1 MVKSLL
7 IFNPEL
13 SNFVCLMELTKEIL
27 ALRPYLFS
35 ISYNMLGMVE
45 EAEDIVQDVFE
56 KWMFAAEVHDPK
68 AYLARIAVNQS
79 INRLNDLRKTR
90 ENYVGMWLPEPYI
103 TLEPEPV
110 PTLEYGMLFL
120 LERLNPNERAVFI
133 LRESFSEEYPSIAEI
148 TGLSAE
154 NCRQLLHRAHEKLG
168 RSRPL
173 QVNPEKQ
180 RKFTEAFLAA
190 LHGQD
195 RSALDTLLRHDI
207 ELYND
212 GGGKRAA
219 ALKPLFGLQK
229 VLKFLIGVT
238 QLPEAIEN
246 QFEYQ
251 AAFVNGYPAA
261 VIFNRT
267 TNQLDSMQY
276 IEMENEEITRLLNVR
291 NPDKLRIRG
300 KLN

>member
-1 MVKSLL
+1 
-7 IFNPEL
+7 
-13 SNFVCLMELTKEIL
+13 MELTPEIF

-56 KWMFAAEVHDPK
+56 KWMSAAEVRDAK

-79 INRLNDLRKTR
+79 INRLNELRKTR

-133 LRESFSEEYPSIAEI
+133 LRESFSEEYTSIAEI

-168 RSRPL
+168 RSKPL
-173 QVNPEKQ
+173 QVDPEKQ
-180 RKFTEAFLAA
+180 RAFTIAFLTA

-195 RSALDTLLRHDI
+195 RSELDHLLRKDI
-207 ELYND
+207 ELYSD

-219 ALKPLFGLQK
+219 ALKALFGLDK
-229 VLKFLIGVT
+229 VLKFLLGVT
-238 QLPEAIEN
+238 QLPEAREN
-246 QFEYQ
+246 HFEYR
-251 AAFVNGYPAA
+251 AVYVNGRPAA
-261 VIFNRT
+261 LLFNRT
-267 TNQLDSMQY
+267 TEQLDSMQY
-276 IEMENEEITRLLNVR
+276 VEMENEEISRLLFVR
-291 NPDKLRIRG
+291 NPDKLTIRG

>member
-1 MVKSLL
+1 M
-7 IFNPEL
+7 EL
-13 SNFVCLMELTKEIL
+13 SPEIL
-27 ALRPYLFS
+27 ALHPYLFS

-56 KWMFAAEVHDPK
+56 KWISASEVKEPK

-90 ENYVGMWLPEPYI
+90 ESYVGMWLPEPYI

-133 LRESFSEEYPSIAEI
+133 LRESFSEEYSSIADI

-168 RSRPL
+168 RSKPL
-173 QVNPEKQ
+173 QVDPEKQ
-180 RKFTEAFLAA
+180 RKFTEAFLVA

-195 RSALDTLLRHDI
+195 RSALDTLLRNDI
-207 ELYND
+207 ELFSD
-212 GGGKRAA
+212 GGGKRNA
-219 ALKPLFGLQK
+219 ALKPLFGLEK
-229 VLKFLIGVT
+229 VLKFLMGVT
-238 QLPEAIEN
+238 QLPEATEN
-246 QFEYQ
+246 EYEYQ
-251 AAFVNGYPAA
+251 AVYVNGRPAA
-261 VIFNRT
+261 VIYNRT
-267 TNQLDSMQY
+267 ANFLDAMQY
-276 IEMENEEITRLLNVR
+276 VEIEQNDQEIARLLYMR
-291 NPDKLRIRG
+291 NPDKLTIRG
-300 KLN
+300 KWSKRN

>member
-1 MVKSLL
+1 
-7 IFNPEL
+7 
-13 SNFVCLMELTKEIL
+13 MELTPEIFS
-27 ALRPYLFS
+27 LRPYLFS

-45 EAEDIVQDVFE
+45 EAEDVVQDVFE
-56 KWMFAAEVHDPK
+56 KWMSASEVLDAK

-79 INRLNDLRKTR
+79 INRLKELRKIR

-133 LRESFSEEYPSIAEI
+133 LRESFSEEYTSIAAI

-168 RSRPL
+168 RSKPL
-173 QVNPEKQ
+173 QVDPEKQ
-180 RKFTEAFLAA
+180 RAFTIAFLTA

-195 RSALDTLLRHDI
+195 RSELNQLLRNDI
-207 ELYND
+207 ELYSD

-219 ALKPLFGLQK
+219 ALKALFGLEK
-229 VLKFLIGVT
+229 VVKFLLGVT
-238 QLPEAIEN
+238 QLPEAQEN
-246 QFEYQ
+246 QFEYRSVY
-251 AAFVNGYPAA
+251 VNGRPAA
-261 VIFNRT
+261 LLFNRT
-267 TNQLDSMQY
+267 TEQLDSMQY
-276 IEMENEEITRLLNVR
+276 VEMTEEEITKLLFVR
-291 NPDKLRIRG
+291 NPDKLKIKG
-300 KLN
+300 KLQ

>member
-1 MVKSLL
+1 
-7 IFNPEL
+7 
-13 SNFVCLMELTKEIL
+13 MELTKEIL

-56 KWMFAAEVHDPK
+56 KWISASEVQNPK

-79 INRLNDLRKTR
+79 INRLNELRKVR
-90 ENYVGMWLPEPYI
+90 ENYVGLWLPEPYI

-133 LRESFSEEYPSIAEI
+133 LRESFSEEYASIADI
-148 TGLSAE
+148 TGLSTE
-154 NCRQLLHRAHEKLG
+154 NCRQLLHRAHEKMG
-168 RSRPL
+168 RSKPL
-173 QVNPEKQ
+173 QVDPEKQ
-180 RKFTEAFLAA
+180 KSFTEAFLAA
-190 LHGQD
+190 LYGHD
-195 RSALDTLLRHDI
+195 RAQLDHLLRSDI

-219 ALKPLFGLQK
+219 ALKPLFGLEK

-238 QLPEAIEN
+238 QLNEV
-246 QFEYQ
+246 QTQHFDYQ
-251 AAFVNGYPAA
+251 PAFVNGRPAA
-261 VIFNRT
+261 LIFNRT
-267 TNQLDSMQY
+267 LNQLDSMQY
-276 IEMENEEITRLLNVR
+276 IELEGTEITRLIYVR
-291 NPDKLRIRG
+291 NPDKLTIRG
-300 KLN
+300 KLL

>member
-1 MVKSLL
+1 
-7 IFNPEL
+7 
-13 SNFVCLMELTKEIL
+13 MELTKEIL
-27 ALRPYLFS
+27 AFRPYIFS

-56 KWMFAAEVHDPK
+56 KWLSAKEVHDAK
-68 AYLARIAVNQS
+68 AYLARITVNQS

-110 PTLEYGMLFL
+110 PTIEYGMLFL

-133 LRESFSEEYPSIAEI
+133 LRESFSEEYSSIADI

-168 RSRPL
+168 RSKPL
-173 QVNPEKQ
+173 EVDPEKQ
-180 RKFTEAFLAA
+180 RTFTQAFLVA

-195 RSALDTLLRHDI
+195 RSELDNLLRHDI
-207 ELYND
+207 ELFSD

-219 ALKPLFGLQK
+219 ALKPLFGLEK

-238 QLPEAIEN
+238 QLPETQLN
-246 QFEYQ
+246 QFEYRPVY
-251 AAFVNGYPAA
+251 VNGQPAA
-261 VIFNRT
+261 IIFNRT
-267 TNQLDSMQY
+267 TNELDSMQY
-276 IEMENEEITRLLNVR
+276 VELEGLEITRLLFIR
-291 NPDKLRIRG
+291 NPEKLKIRG
-300 KLN
+300 GLN